1 MVTLLVWASDRYCA
15 AIACLCNLPIVLVH
29 HPMVPMAKKHDVVEI
44 TRAAMRPMNKMMS
57 ITP

>member
-1 MVTLLVWASDRYCA
+1 MVTFLVWASDRYCA